1 MSPVRLVILLVA
13 AVAAIGA
20 VFLVRSMAA
29 PAPAVAAAKMAPV
42 EAPKPVEIPTK
53 QVLVA
58 NHAIPV
64 GKFVSADDLR
74 WQEWPASSP
83 IGAPRPGRAQ
93 AASDHIRC
101 HRRRTDEAG
110 RHQRP

>member
-58 NHAIPV
+58 NRPIPV
-64 GKFVSADDLR
+64 GKFVEADDLR
-74 WQEWPASSP
+74 WQEWPAS
-83 IGAPRPGRAQ
+83 APVDSAP
-93 AASDHIRC
+93 
-101 HRRRTDEAG
+101 E
-110 RHQRP
+110 